1 MTAQE
6 LRQKYLEFFKSKG
19 HTIIPSASLV
29 PSETDSS
36 VLFTTAGMHPLVP
49 YLLGEKHPGGKRV
62 ANVQKCVRT
71 GDIDDVG
78 DNRHLT
84 FFEMLGNWSFGDYFK
99 EKAINWSFEFLTGE
113 EWLNIDPKR
122 IFVTVFKGEND
133 IPRDEDAIAI
143 WKKTFSAAGLKA
155 EIAGDDEIIKGDV
168 RIIPLDADNNFWTAG
183 ATGPCGGDT
192 EIFFDTRPE
201 GGKLEGKFSDLVASG
216 RLIEIWNDVFME
228 FSKNADGTVE
238 KLKQKNVDTGMGVE
252 RTLAVLNNKENVFE
266 TELFQPIFEKIE
278 NFSGK
283 KYKENEKAF
292 RIIADHI
299 KAAVFMIG
307 DGVEPG
313 NVMRGYVLRRLI
325 RRAVRYGK
333 LIGIED
339 NFTAK
344 IAKVVIDMY
353 GDFYKELK
361 ANNEKIYNELKKEE
375 NKFRQTLEKGMKEFE
390 KVSTLIKKDGSIQG
404 IISGSIV
411 FNLYQTYGFPIEL
424 TREIAKERN
433 LRIDEKGYEIY
444 LELHKKKSRTA
455 SAGAFKGGL
464 QGQNE
469 QTMKLHTATHLLQAA
484 LREVLGPHVYQK
496 GSNITSE
503 RLRFDFSHN
512 EKLTP
517 EQIKKVEDL
526 VNEKIKEN
534 LPVVVDEMTVEAA
547 KLKGALGVFD
557 MKYGDWVKVYS
568 VLNPDTTTDNAFS
581 REICGGPHVD
591 FTGKLGHFK
600 ILKEEAASAG
610 VRRIKAIVD

>member
-6 LRQKYLEFFKSKG
+6 LRKKYLGFFKSKG
-19 HTIIPSASLV
+19 HSIIPSASLV
-29 PSETDSS
+29 PAETDSS

-84 FFEMLGNWSFGDYFK
+84 FFEMMGNWSFGDYFK
-99 EKAINWSFEFLTGE
+99 KDAIEWSFEFLTGSK
-113 EWLNIDPKR
+113 WLGIDPKR
-122 IFVTVFKGEND
+122 IYVTVFKGGNG
-133 IPRDEDAIAI
+133 IPKDEDAIKI
-143 WKKTFSAAGLKA
+143 WESVFSEMNMKV
-155 EIAGDDEIIKGDV
+155 EIAGDDEIIKNNI
-168 RIIPLDADNNFWTAG
+168 RIIPLGSDDNFWIAG

-192 EIFFDTRPE
+192 EMFYDTKPE
-201 GGKLEGKFSDLVASG
+201 EGKLEGKFSDLVANG

-228 FSKNADGTVE
+228 FNKNADGAVE
-238 KLKQKNVDTGMGVE
+238 KLKQQNVDTGMGVE

-266 TELFQPIFEKIE
+266 TELFEPIFNRI
-278 NFSGK
+278 SGLSSK
-283 KYKENEKAF
+283 SYQLESKSY

-299 KAAVFMIG
+299 KAAVFMIA
-307 DGVEPG
+307 DGVIPA

-333 LIGIED
+333 LIGIEE
-339 NFTAK
+339 NFTVK
-344 IAKVVIDMY
+344 IAEIVIDMY
-353 GDFYKELK
+353 GDFYNELRI
-361 ANNEKIYNELKKEE
+361 NNDKIYNELKKEE
-375 NKFRQTLEKGMKEFE
+375 NKFRDTLENGLKEF
-390 KVSTLIKKDGSIQG
+390 TSIVAESKL
-404 IISGSIV
+404 ISGKNA
-411 FNLYQTYGFPIEL
+411 FDLYQSFGFPLEIIKEL
-424 TREIAKERN
+424 AKEKG
-433 LRIDEKGYEIY
+433 LEVDEHGFQTEFKKHQ
-444 LELHKKKSRTA
+444 ELSRTA
-455 SAGAFKGGL
+455 TAGAFKGGL

-484 LREVLGPHVYQK
+484 LREVLGPHVFQK
-496 GSNITSE
+496 GSNITDE

-512 EKLTP
+512 EKMTP
-517 EQIKKVEDL
+517 EQINKVEGL

-534 LPVVVDEMTVEAA
+534 LPVIVDEMTVDAA
-547 KLKGALGVFD
+547 KLSGALGVFD
-557 MKYGDWVKVYS
+557 QKYGDWVKVYS
-568 VLNPDTTTDNAFS
+568 ILSPSASTDNAFS

-610 VRRIKAIVD
+610 VRRIKAIVE

>member
-6 LRQKYLEFFKSKG
+6 LRKKYLGFFKSKG
-19 HTIIPSASLV
+19 HSIIPSASLV
-29 PSETDSS
+29 PAETDSS

-84 FFEMLGNWSFGDYFK
+84 FFEMMGNWSFGDYFK
-99 EKAINWSFEFLTGE
+99 KDAIEWSFEFLTGSK
-113 EWLNIDPKR
+113 WLGIDPKR
-122 IFVTVFKGEND
+122 IYVTVFKGGNG
-133 IPRDEDAIAI
+133 IPKDEDAIKI
-143 WKKTFSAAGLKA
+143 WESVFSEMNMKV
-155 EIAGDDEIIKGDV
+155 EIAGDDEIIKNNI
-168 RIIPLDADNNFWTAG
+168 RIIPLGSDDNFWIAG

-192 EIFFDTRPE
+192 EMFYDTKPE
-201 GGKLEGKFSDLVASG
+201 EGKLEGKFSDLVANG

-228 FSKNADGTVE
+228 FNKNADGAVE
-238 KLKQKNVDTGMGVE
+238 KLKQQNVDTGMGVE

-266 TELFQPIFEKIE
+266 TELFEPIFNRI
-278 NFSGK
+278 SGLSSK
-283 KYKENEKAF
+283 SYQLESKSY

-299 KAAVFMIG
+299 KAAVFMIA
-307 DGVEPG
+307 DGVIPA

-333 LIGIED
+333 LIGIEE
-339 NFTAK
+339 NFTVK
-344 IAKVVIDMY
+344 IAEIVIDMY
-353 GDFYKELK
+353 GDF
-361 ANNEKIYNELKKEE
+361 YNELKKEE
-375 NKFRQTLEKGMKEFE
+375 NKFRDTLENGLKEF
-390 KVSTLIKKDGSIQG
+390 TSIVAESKL
-404 IISGSIV
+404 ISGKNA
-411 FNLYQTYGFPIEL
+411 FDLYQSFGFPLEIIKEL
-424 TREIAKERN
+424 AKEKG
-433 LRIDEKGYEIY
+433 LEVDEHGFQTEFKKHQ
-444 LELHKKKSRTA
+444 ELSRTA
-455 SAGAFKGGL
+455 TAGAFKGGL

-484 LREVLGPHVYQK
+484 LREVLGPHVFQK
-496 GSNITSE
+496 GSNITDE

-512 EKLTP
+512 EKMTP
-517 EQIKKVEDL
+517 EQINKVEGL

-534 LPVVVDEMTVEAA
+534 LPVIVDEMTVDAA
-547 KLKGALGVFD
+547 KLSGALGVFD
-557 MKYGDWVKVYS
+557 QKYGDWVKVYS
-568 VLNPDTTTDNAFS
+568 ILSPSASTDNAFS

-610 VRRIKAIVD
+610 VRRIKAIVE